1 MEPRRIMMVDD
12 EISFTHLAK
21 LNLEKSGKYALC
33 VENDP
38 TKAVDAARAFKP
50 ELILLDI
57 VMPGKDGGEIMAELQ
72 RDPEL
77 GRVPVAFLTATL
89 SIAAVAKRDNQ
100 IRGCP
105 CIAKPIGPQELM
117 RAIETILK
125 NHR

>member
-12 EISFTHLAK
+12 ESSFTHLAK
-21 LNLEKSGKYALC
+21 LNLEKTGKYALC

-38 TKAVDAARAFKP
+38 TKAVDAARAFQP

-89 SIAAVAKRDNQ
+89 SIAAVAERDNQ
-100 IRGCP
+100 IKGCP
-105 CIAKPIGPQELM
+105 CIAKPISPKELM
-117 RAIETILK
+117 REIETILK

>member
-21 LNLEKSGKYALC
+21 LNLEKTGKYALC

-89 SIAAVAKRDNQ
+89 SIAAVAERDNQ
-100 IRGCP
+100 IKGCP
-105 CIAKPIGPQELM
+105 CIAKPISPKELM
-117 RAIETILK
+117 GEIESILK
-125 NHR
+125 NRR